1 MTFCDNQLKIR
12 DKLMKIYEKMMKVPY
27 FQTFW
32 DLRTEWEVFYY
43 NQKSHKSMAYL
54 AYFIPIPKIHFS
66 EGVTMTPHHGPI
78 PNLKG
83 EIGAKYTTL

>member
-1 MTFCDNQLKIR
+1 
-12 DKLMKIYEKMMKVPY
+12 MKIYEKVMKVPY

-43 NQKSHKSMAYL
+43 NNQKSHKSMAYL

-66 EGVTMTPHHGPI
+66 EGGHNDPSPWS
-78 PNLKG
+78 NSKF
-83 EIGAKYTTL
+83 ER

>member
-1 MTFCDNQLKIR
+1 
-12 DKLMKIYEKMMKVPY
+12 
-27 FQTFW
+27 
-32 DLRTEWEVFYY
+32 
-43 NQKSHKSMAYL
+43 MAYL